1 MRIAIL
7 VEGKTE
13 TAFKESLNKFLETR
27 LSDSKPKLD
36 FRNSKGRIPKQHQ
49 LKRDVERLLRVG
61 PRAADAVIAL
71 TDVYTGQHTGQPDF
85 RDAADAKRKMKEW
98 VGDGLAFYPHAAQYE
113 FEAWLLPYWEE
124 IRKLSGTT
132 RNAPPGQPE
141 NVNHNKP
148 PSHWIREV
156 FSGNQRGRHYV
167 KPRDGA
173 RILRNQDLAV
183 AANQCPELKAFLDTI
198 LTLCEGDPLP

>member
-1 MRIAIL
+1 MRIVIL

-13 TAFKESLNKFLETR
+13 TAFKKSLAQFLETR
-27 LSDSKPKLD
+27 LAGNKPKLD

-49 LKRDVERLLRVG
+49 LKRDVERLLRAG
-61 PRAADAVIAL
+61 PRQADAVIAL
-71 TDVYTGQHTGQPDF
+71 TDVYTGQKDF
-85 RDAADAKRKMKEW
+85 TDAADAKRKMKEW

-113 FEAWLLPYWEE
+113 FEAWLLPYWDK
-124 IRKLSGTT
+124 IQRLAKSDRK
-132 RNAPPGQPE
+132 APSGQPE

-156 FSGNQRGRHYV
+156 FRGRHYV

-173 RILRNQDLAV
+173 RILRDQDLTV
-183 AANQCPELKAFLDTI
+183 AANQCPEMKALLNTI